1 MWIKNPPVPLPMLS
15 LYLCASVFLS
25 LYLCMFLLSRR
36 RKTNYSFY
44 KYFLSVT
51 SSHTTS
57 SLNVVHTLFL
67 QYCSPFSFH
76 SFPFFSFFS
85 SCLVHIFVYS
95 SSLLITLLLIQASSL
110 GTYLDLT
117 PRHSGPSALKKFN
130 YQCHHIL
137 IICFIKYGRIVPAQS
152 LFFLNW

>member
-1 MWIKNPPVPLPMLS
+1 MHLFFSLS
-15 LYLCASVFLS
+15 ICACFFSVEEE
-25 LYLCMFLLSRR
+25 RR
-36 RKTNYSFY
+36 ILVFY
-44 KYFLSVT
+44 KSFLSVT
-51 SSHTTS
+51 SSQTSS
-57 SLNVVHTLFL
+57 SLNVVHTFFL

-152 LFFLNW
+152 LFFPN